1 MDGENDTIYVAKKM
15 LQQEY
20 ELEDQIR
27 REWEWYFNSSRV
39 TL

>member
-1 MDGENDTIYVAKKM
+1 MDGENDIVYVAKKM

-27 REWEWYFNSSRV
+27 R
-39 TL
+39 